1 MKTIILILSLLSV
14 MSYSFGQEGSIL
26 IAADN
31 AEKLTVVLDG
41 ALKNQDPRTQ
51 VIIDGVMPGMHKIK
65 IIKHNSGAPQVIIEK
80 TIGVEPGTRSYYN
93 VKLNNKNEYVL
104 RLYNAEPYM
113 ANTANTTVMPNNP
126 NTVVQPNTVVVQPIN
141 PVNPANVTMSTNT
154 NVPGEN
160 MNMNMTI
167 TETGVN
173 FNMNV
178 NTTGTPGNNPMLI
191 GTPNTVPQNN
201 VVIVPGNTTMMCAMP
216 TLNPNDFQRAKTT
229 ISNQGF
235 DETRA
240 TIAKQVIQSNC
251 MSVAQVKDILTLFSF
266 EETKLD
272 IAKFAYIYTCDRNK
286 YYEINSV
293 FSFSSSVD
301 ELNAHISTIR

>member
-1 MKTIILILSLLSV
+1 MKTVILILSLLFIV
-14 MSYSFGQEGSIL
+14 SYSFAQEGSIL

-31 AEKLTVVLDG
+31 AEKMTVVLDG
-41 ALKNQDPRTQ
+41 ALKNEDPRTQ

-65 IIKHNSGAPQVIIEK
+65 VIKHNSGAPQVIIEK

-113 ANTANTTVMPNNP
+113 ANANNNPIITNNP
-126 NTVVQPNTVVVQPIN
+126 NTTVVQPNPNVVVVQP
-141 PVNPANVTMSTNT
+141 VNPGNVTMSTNT
-154 NVPGEN
+154 TLPGEN

-178 NTTGTPGNNPMLI
+178 NTTGTPSNNPVLI
-191 GTPNTVPQNN
+191 TPNSVPQNN
-201 VVIVPGNTTMMCAMP
+201 VVVVPANTTVMCTMP
-216 TLNPNDFQRAKTT
+216 SLGPSDFQRAKAT

-240 TIAKQVIQSNC
+240 TIAKQVIQANC
-251 MSVAQVKDILTLFSF
+251 MSVAQIKDILTLFSF

>member
-1 MKTIILILSLLSV
+1 MKTIILILTLLSV
-14 MSYSFGQEGSIL
+14 MSYSFAQEGSIL

-31 AEKLTVVLDG
+31 AEKMTVVLDG
-41 ALKNQDPRTQ
+41 ALKNEDPRTQ

-65 IIKHNSGAPQVIIEK
+65 VIKHNSGAPQVIIEK

-113 ANTANTTVMPNNP
+113 ANANNNPVITNNP
-126 NTVVQPNTVVVQPIN
+126 NTTVVQPNPNVVVVQP
-141 PVNPANVTMSTNT
+141 VNPGNVTMSTNT
-154 NVPGEN
+154 TLPSEN

-178 NTTGTPGNNPMLI
+178 NTTGTPGNNPVLI
-191 GTPNTVPQNN
+191 TPSTVPQNN
-201 VVIVPGNTTMMCAMP
+201 VVVIPANTAVMCAMP
-216 TLNPNDFQRAKTT
+216 TLNPGDFQRAKAT
-229 ISNQGF
+229 ISNQSF
-235 DETRA
+235 DDTRA
-240 TIAKQVIQSNC
+240 TIAKQVIQANC
-251 MSVAQVKDILTLFSF
+251 MSVAQIKEILTLFSF

>member
-1 MKTIILILSLLSV
+1 MKTVISILSWLFIV
-14 MSYSFGQEGSIL
+14 SYSFAQEGSIL

-31 AEKLTVVLDG
+31 AEKMTVVLDG
-41 ALKNQDPRTQ
+41 ALKNEDPRTQ
-51 VIIDGVMPGMHKIK
+51 VIIDGIMPGMHKIK

-80 TIGVEPGTRSYYN
+80 TIGVEPAQRAYYS
-93 VKLNNKNEYVL
+93 VKLNNKSEYVL

-113 ANTANTTVMPNNP
+113 ANTTNNPVITNNP
-126 NTVVQPNTVVVQPIN
+126 NTVVQPNTVVVQPVN
-141 PVNPANVTMSTNT
+141 PVNPANVNITTT
-154 NVPGEN
+154 PTVPGEN

-178 NTTGTPGNNPMLI
+178 NTTGTPGTTI
-191 GTPNTVPQNN
+191 VGTPNTVPQNTM
-201 VVIVPGNTTMMCAMP
+201 VVVPNNTTTMCTMP
-216 TLNPNDFQRAKTT
+216 TLGPSDFQKAKAT
-229 ISNQGF
+229 ISNQSF
-235 DETRA
+235 DDTRA
-240 TIAKQVIQSNC
+240 TIAKQVIQANC
-251 MSVAQVKDILTLFSF
+251 MSVAQVKEIVSLFSF

-272 IAKFAYIYTCDRNK
+272 IAKFAYLYTCDRNR

-301 ELNAHISTIR
+301 ELNAYISGIH

>member
-1 MKTIILILSLLSV
+1 MKTIILILTLLSV
-14 MSYSFGQEGSIL
+14 MSYSFAQEGSIL

-31 AEKLTVVLDG
+31 AEKMTVVLDG
-41 ALKNQDPRTQ
+41 ALKNEDPRTQ

-65 IIKHNSGAPQVIIEK
+65 VIKHNSGAPQVIIEK

-113 ANTANTTVMPNNP
+113 ANANNNPVITNNP
-126 NTVVQPNTVVVQPIN
+126 NTTVVQPNPNVVVE
-141 PVNPANVTMSTNT
+141 PVNPGNVTMSTNT
-154 NVPGEN
+154 TLPSEN

-178 NTTGTPGNNPMLI
+178 NTTGTPGNNPVLI
-191 GTPNTVPQNN
+191 TPSTVPQNN
-201 VVIVPGNTTMMCAMP
+201 VVVIPANTAVMCAMP
-216 TLNPNDFQRAKTT
+216 TLNPGDFQRAKAT
-229 ISNQGF
+229 ISNQSF
-235 DETRA
+235 DDTRA
-240 TIAKQVIQSNC
+240 TIAKQVIQANC
-251 MSVAQVKDILTLFSF
+251 MSVAQIKEILTLFSF